1 MHMNKLLTIVILCFL
16 IIGFMPF
23 DIHAQKGETV
33 KVGYVI
39 FENYQEG
46 KDGEYKRGFGY
57 EYLQRIA
64 YSTGWSYEYVYG
76 SFSELLEML
85 KKGEID
91 LMGDLSY
98 TEERAEYISYSALP
112 QGREN
117 YYIYSMVD
125 NTEIDPME
133 LDTLNGK
140 RVGVVTSSYQYA
152 LLMDFIEEEGYEFE
166 IADYSSSS
174 DMKSDLDA
182 GIIDAM
188 VLTDMASSGNYLP
201 IVSIGSGD
209 FYFGVNKKRPD
220 LLSELNMALREIQTS
235 DPYYN
240 EVTYSK
246 YISASSLSNAYLSK
260 RERAWLND
268 KNYSITLGYL
278 DRNLPY
284 CAADDNG
291 KLNGLLSVV
300 AAEFKSLFN
309 IDVKTVVYDDIDS
322 LMADVYGGKL
332 DIFAPMYKDAW
343 LAEKN
348 DVLVSNAI
356 NTTTFVMFYDGE
368 LSEKTYESIAY
379 AKSNAIQ
386 HGAIEVLYPE
396 AERIQY
402 NGRRECLQAIL
413 KGEAGSTIIS
423 SSALNR
429 LKNYEETNKLTI
441 MELPS
446 VVEVCLGTPRD
457 NAELLNIANRVILSC
472 SDDLKGAALM
482 DYTYEEPVF
491 TLSGLIKDNY
501 LTVIIFL
508 IIVIAFLIGIFGYYF
523 TSEKEKKK
531 LSVMA
536 FKDALTRV
544 GNRAGYLDRERDIQ
558 LSINS
563 HEDIEF
569 GIVLIDINN
578 LKKTNDLHGH
588 EKGDMLIKNVSR
600 IICKIFDHSP
610 VYRIG
615 GDEFV
620 VFLMGGDY
628 ASRFDLLKKL
638 EEINK
643 GYYYECSLENGEASF
658 AYGLSEYIQGSDT
671 SVAQVFKRADEAM
684 YKYKNEMKKK

>member
-1 MHMNKLLTIVILCFL
+1 MRKILTAVMLCFL
-16 IIGFMPF
+16 IIVSAPF
-23 DIHAQKGETV
+23 NTYSEKGESV
-33 KVGYVI
+33 KVGYVL

-76 SFSELLEML
+76 SFSELLEKL
-85 KKGEID
+85 ENGEID

-98 TEERAEYISYSALP
+98 TEERADLISYSALP
-112 QGREN
+112 QGKEN

-125 NTEIDPME
+125 NIEIDPMD
-133 LDTLNGK
+133 LNTLNDK
-140 RVGVVTSSYQYA
+140 KVGVVSSSYQYS
-152 LLMDFIEEEGYEFE
+152 LLLNFIEDEGYKFE

-174 DMKSDLDA
+174 VMKEDLHD

-220 LLSELNMALREIQTS
+220 LLNELNMALREIQTS

-246 YISASSLSNAYLSK
+246 YIGASSLSNAYLSK
-260 RERAWLND
+260 REREWLNNR
-268 KNYSITLGYL
+268 NYSITLGYL

-284 CAADDNG
+284 CATDDNG
-291 KLNGLLSVV
+291 ELNGLLSLVV
-300 AAEFKSLFN
+300 SEFKSLFN
-309 IDVKTVVYDDIDS
+309 IDVKTVAYDDIES
-322 LMADVYGGKL
+322 IMADIDNGKL
-332 DIFAPMYKDAW
+332 DIFAPLYKDAW

-348 DVLVSNAI
+348 NLLVSNAI

-368 LSEKTYESIAY
+368 LSEETYRSIAY
-379 AKSNAIQ
+379 AKNNAIQ
-386 HGAIEVLYPE
+386 KGAIDVLYPD
-396 AERIQY
+396 AKTERY

-413 KGEAGSTIIS
+413 RGDVNSTIIS

-429 LKNYEETNKLTI
+429 LKKYEETNKLTI

-446 VVEVCLGTPRD
+446 VVEVCVGTSRD
-457 NAELLNIANRVILSC
+457 NAELLNITNRVILSC

-482 DYTYEEPVF
+482 DYTYEEPEF
-491 TLSGLIKDNY
+491 TLAGFIKENY
-501 LTVIIFL
+501 LTVIIIL
-508 IIVIAFLIGIFGYYF
+508 ILVIAFMAGVFAYYLN
-523 TSEKEKKK
+523 SEKEKKK

-544 GNRAGYLDRERDIQ
+544 GNRAGYLDRERDVQ

-569 GIVLIDINN
+569 AIVLIDINN
-578 LKKTNDLHGH
+578 LKKTNDLYGH
-588 EKGDMLIKNVSR
+588 EKGDMLIKNTSR
-600 IICKIFDHSP
+600 IICQVFDHSP

-620 VFLMGGDY
+620 VFLTGSDY
-628 ASRFDLLKKL
+628 ISRSDLLKKL
-638 EEINK
+638 DENNK
-643 GYYYECSLENGEASF
+643 GYNSELNLENGETSF
-658 AYGLSEYIQGSDT
+658 AYGMSEYIQNSDN

-684 YKYKNEMKKK
+684 YKCKNEMKKK